1 MKRNNSLN
9 SVNELDYIS
18 VENLEVLY
26 NNIRKF
32 FIDVHKVDI
41 INYNSNIKEILFE
54 NMKLIYGT
62 KFASSLK
69 TKELNIITLQ
79 NIKKILE
86 DEINKPNQQQ
96 IQPNQQQIQPNQ
108 QQIQPNQ
115 QQIQPNQQQN
125 IDIIGRENNIYNR
138 QNEDNK
144 ILPLRINESNNVNND
159 ITINSKD
166 ISKFNNNYDNILL
179 ARNNEISKEPSKK
192 VEFKTE
198 KIEKV
203 SSNDFNNN
211 VDDLLAKREILY
223 SEIEKKSES
232 NMNANVPSTENLEGF
247 SLNHTESN
255 INYNINN
262 ERLSEPLEFPQNP
275 QIEIKEKA
283 PILKEQIIIISSSN
297 RDLKEFPN
305 SHNYTIFLKTPIEN
319 IHSIKLLN
327 VLVNFKN
334 RNSKNS
340 IDYLILNLNNYDLL
354 TSNNEKINNKFAV
367 IYEGKKYYEEI
378 AFTEPLKRLEQ
389 FVITLSDKY
398 DKIPK
403 IKENSKEN
411 SKENPKE
418 NLLEF
423 LIKYS
428 SN

>member
-1 MKRNNSLN
+1 MKRNNYNKSGGMSNNSLN

-86 DEINKPNQQQ
+86 DEINK
-96 IQPNQQQIQPNQ
+96 
-108 QQIQPNQ
+108 PNQ

-247 SLNHTESN
+247 SLNDTESN

-262 ERLSEPLEFPQNP
+262 ERLLEPLEFPQNP

-389 FVITLSDKY
+389 FVITLSDKN

-403 IKENSKEN
+403 IKEN

>member
-96 IQPNQQQIQPNQ
+96 IQPNQQQ
-108 QQIQPNQ
+108 
-115 QQIQPNQQQN
+115 N
-125 IDIIGRENNIYNR
+125 IDIIERENNIYNR

-262 ERLSEPLEFPQNP
+262 ERLLEPLEFPQNP

-411 SKENPKE
+411 PKENLKE

>member
-1 MKRNNSLN
+1 
-9 SVNELDYIS
+9 
-18 VENLEVLY
+18 
-26 NNIRKF
+26 
-32 FIDVHKVDI
+32 
-41 INYNSNIKEILFE
+41 
-54 NMKLIYGT
+54 
-62 KFASSLK
+62 
-69 TKELNIITLQ
+69 
-79 NIKKILE
+79 
-86 DEINKPNQQQ
+86 
-96 IQPNQQQIQPNQ
+96 
-108 QQIQPNQ
+108 
-115 QQIQPNQQQN
+115 
-125 IDIIGRENNIYNR
+125 
-138 QNEDNK
+138 
-144 ILPLRINESNNVNND
+144 
-159 ITINSKD
+159 
-166 ISKFNNNYDNILL
+166 
-179 ARNNEISKEPSKK
+179 
-192 VEFKTE
+192 
-198 KIEKV
+198 
-203 SSNDFNNN
+203 
-211 VDDLLAKREILY
+211 
-223 SEIEKKSES
+223 
-232 NMNANVPSTENLEGF
+232 MNANVPSTENLEGF
-247 SLNHTESN
+247 SLNDTESN

-262 ERLSEPLEFPQNP
+262 ERLLEPLEFPQNP

-389 FVITLSDKY
+389 FVITLSDKN

-403 IKENSKEN
+403 IKEN